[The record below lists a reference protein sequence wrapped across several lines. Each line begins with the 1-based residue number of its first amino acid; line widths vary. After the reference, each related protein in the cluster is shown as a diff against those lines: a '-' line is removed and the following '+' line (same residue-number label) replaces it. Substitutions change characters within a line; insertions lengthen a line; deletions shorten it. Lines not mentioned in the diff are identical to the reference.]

1 MQNSHYLP
9 GLVYQPCFLSAV
21 FYNKSKVTNMKEAQ
35 QGNYRAYGAKSG
47 VDGYPWDYD
56 YWSTCGA
63 RNIEEKNDENF
74 PRRSCNWGKVS
85 SLGQLLGRRRS
96 TQVVDSRKNSTLEQ
110 NIRPKN
116 IVYNHMAKKK
126 YCLQTYGQEKILST
140 IKWPTKK
147 YCLQSFGQQKILS
160 TIIWPTKKHSPKK
173 NIVCK
178 SKCSILSILARFLEV
193 PGPVAIVS
201 LA

>member
-63 RNIEEKNDENF
+63 RNIEEKTDENF

-110 NIRPKN
+110 NIRPKKYCLQSYGQEKILSANIRPRKNIVYNQMAYKKILPPIIWPTKN
-116 IVYNHMAKKK
+116 IVYNHMANKKTFPK
-126 YCLQTYGQEKILST
+126 KEYCLQ
-140 IKWPTKK
+140 IK
-147 YCLQSFGQQKILS
+147 
-160 TIIWPTKKHSPKK
+160 
-173 NIVCK
+173 V
-178 SKCSILSILARFLEV
+178 
-193 PGPVAIVS
+193 
-201 LA
+201 

>member
-63 RNIEEKNDENF
+63 RNIEKKPTKTF
-74 PRRSCNWGKVS
+74 PEEVVIEAKFQVLVSCLDGGGQHKWWIRGKTARWS
-85 SLGQLLGRRRS
+85 
-96 TQVVDSRKNSTLEQ
+96 K
-110 NIRPKN
+110 
-116 IVYNHMAKKK
+116 
-126 YCLQTYGQEKILST
+126 TYG
-140 IKWPTKK
+140 
-147 YCLQSFGQQKILS
+147 QKILS
-160 TIIWPTKKHSPKK
+160 TIIWPRK

-178 SKCSILSILARFLEV
+178 HTAKKKYCLQSNGRQKNIASNHLANKKYCLQSYGQQKNIPQKRILSANQSV
-193 PGPVAIVS
+193 VYCQY
-201 LA
+201 

>member
-21 FYNKSKVTNMKEAQ
+21 FYNKSKVTNIKEAQ

-63 RNIEEKNDENF
+63 RNIEEKTDENF

-96 TQVVDSRKNSTLEQ
+96 TQVVDSRKNSELEQ
-110 NIRPKN
+110 NIRPRKN
-116 IVYNHMAKKK
+116 IVCNHTANK
-126 YCLQTYGQEKILST
+126 KILSA
-140 IKWPTKK
+140 
-147 YCLQSFGQQKILS
+147 
-160 TIIWPTKKHSPKK
+160 IIWPTK
-173 NIVCK
+173 NIVCNLMANK
-178 SKCSILSILARFLEV
+178 KILPPKEYCLQIK
-193 PGPVAIVS
+193 VS
-201 LA
+201 AYCQH